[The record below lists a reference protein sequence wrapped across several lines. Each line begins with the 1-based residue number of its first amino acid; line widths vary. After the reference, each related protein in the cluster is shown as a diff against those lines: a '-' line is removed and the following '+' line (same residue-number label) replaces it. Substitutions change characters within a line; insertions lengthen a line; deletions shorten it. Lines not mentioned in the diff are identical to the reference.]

1 MINQVVSVLISLM
14 MSVSMTGC
22 STDLLEKDDNVNNSK
37 EVVSQ
42 MQTNFSEDEFML
54 EDNTVEKIQIIING
68 KTFTATMENNEAA
81 NNFISMLPMTLD
93 MQDLNRNEK
102 YYYLSN
108 SLPTDTFVPDKI
120 NEGDLML
127 YGSDCIVLF
136 YDNFSTSYRYTP
148 LGKIDDPKGL
158 KDIIG
163 TGNIEITFKIERGI
177 IV

>member
-1 MINQVVSVLISLM
+1 MINQVVSVLMSLM

-22 STDLLEKDDNVNNSK
+22 SNDLLEKYDNVNNS
-37 EVVSQ
+37 EEIVSQ
-42 MQTNFSEDEFML
+42 MQTNFSEYEIIL

-68 KTFTATMENNEAA
+68 ETFTATMENNEAA

-102 YYYLSN
+102 YYYISN

-148 LGKIDDPKGL
+148 LGKIDNTKGL

-163 TGNIEITFKIERGI
+163 NGNIEITFKVE
-177 IV
+177 